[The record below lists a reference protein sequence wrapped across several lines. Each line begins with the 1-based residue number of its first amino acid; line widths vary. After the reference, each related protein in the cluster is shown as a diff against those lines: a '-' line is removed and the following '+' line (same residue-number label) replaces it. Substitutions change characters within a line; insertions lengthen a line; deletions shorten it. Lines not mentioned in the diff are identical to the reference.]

1 MIIENFPIIL
11 QSITH
16 FNKKVKKS
24 QEMLEKEQTPSI
36 KHFKKKKRKKEK
48 KIDAERNK

>member
-24 QEMLEKEQTPSI
+24 QETLEKEQKLLPSNI
-36 KHFKKKKRKKEK
+36 LKKRK
-48 KIDAERNK
+48 ERRKRR

>member
-1 MIIENFPIIL
+1 
-11 QSITH
+11 
-16 FNKKVKKS
+16 
-24 QEMLEKEQTPSI
+24 MLEKEQTPSI